1 MDHSPAA
8 KRQIAFINA
17 AHTATHYCLLIL
29 ATAVLGMLQQD
40 HQLFG
45 SEYGPIMA
53 LGTAMFVIYGVGA
66 LPMGWFAA
74 KFGRQRMMLVFFLG
88 TGFFMA
94 AAGFT
99 ASPFWLAAA
108 LAAMGAFAAI
118 YHPIGTA
125 MLVEAAGE
133 KVGRAVG
140 LNGVFG
146 NLGVATAPVA
156 TAFLAQSLGWRWAF
170 IIPGILCVLVGLA
183 YAREKPVDMNAG
195 RGPAKPFPAIPPAV
209 VRRAV
214 VVLLAIAAVSGLVFN
229 AFTLLLPKLMQERL
243 ATSPDLLPVIGALA
257 FAATLCGGLTQFTV
271 GRMIDKLTLRRV
283 FLPLAMAQLPLMLA
297 LSFVQGPLVLPLAA
311 ALAASIFGQV
321 TVNETMTARYIAPA
335 LRVKLYSLRFF
346 IGFLGAAVAAPI
358 VGLLHEATGNL
369 AATLLVLS
377 GFSAVTLACA
387 LFFPDR
393 QEELRPELW
402 NAAPAE

>member
-66 LPMGWFAA
+66 LPMGWLAA

-94 AAGFT
+94 VAGFT

-146 NLGVATAPVA
+146 NLGVATAPVV
-156 TAFLAQSLGWRWAF
+156 TAFLAQSLGGAGPSLCPASSACWLAWPMRGRSRW
-170 IIPGILCVLVGLA
+170 
-183 YAREKPVDMNAG
+183 
-195 RGPAKPFPAIPPAV
+195 
-209 VRRAV
+209 
-214 VVLLAIAAVSGLVFN
+214 
-229 AFTLLLPKLMQERL
+229 T
-243 ATSPDLLPVIGALA
+243 
-257 FAATLCGGLTQFTV
+257 
-271 GRMIDKLTLRRV
+271 
-283 FLPLAMAQLPLMLA
+283 
-297 LSFVQGPLVLPLAA
+297 
-311 ALAASIFGQV
+311 
-321 TVNETMTARYIAPA
+321 
-335 LRVKLYSLRFF
+335 
-346 IGFLGAAVAAPI
+346 
-358 VGLLHEATGNL
+358 
-369 AATLLVLS
+369 
-377 GFSAVTLACA
+377 
-387 LFFPDR
+387 
-393 QEELRPELW
+393 
-402 NAAPAE
+402 